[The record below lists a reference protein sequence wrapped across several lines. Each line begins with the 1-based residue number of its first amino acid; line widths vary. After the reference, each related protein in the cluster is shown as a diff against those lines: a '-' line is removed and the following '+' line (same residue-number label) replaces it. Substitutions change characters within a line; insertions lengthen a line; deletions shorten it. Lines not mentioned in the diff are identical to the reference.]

1 MTLGTRIQKIESAVS
16 PGGICLVF
24 VPDGKTLEEAIAALP
39 VKPGPKDC
47 VVAIGPAELKL

>member
-1 MTLGTRIQKIESAVS
+1 MTLGTRIQKIEAAVS

-47 VVAIGPAELKL
+47 VVAIDPVDLKP